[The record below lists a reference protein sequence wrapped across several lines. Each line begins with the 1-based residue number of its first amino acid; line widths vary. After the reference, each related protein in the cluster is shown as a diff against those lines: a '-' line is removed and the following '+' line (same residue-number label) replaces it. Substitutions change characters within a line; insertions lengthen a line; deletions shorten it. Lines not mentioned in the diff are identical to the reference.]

1 MYFLNRFRL
10 ILHYSKKSPADTFDL
25 SKEYAGFGVKLRTP
39 AYPKHIFEFEGG
51 FIMYRKSK
59 KIKVSMVSLIVLIM
73 TLSVLA
79 GCALPVQDI
88 TPTAGPSVPT
98 SVPPVVKETV
108 KWMVW
113 GSSAGWEAKINL
125 LNETYPEYAEKYDI
139 QVEVGGKGDVEV
151 SQKLRLALSANTD
164 VPDIVQFNYG
174 GMLGFASMGV
184 LEDLTGFMA
193 PYKNELLA
201 GALKLVTFQDKV
213 IGFPVALKSKLW
225 YYRKDLFDQA
235 GIDPA
240 QVKTEDDF
248 INAGKKLKEKFPDSR
263 IWNIGPNIAGYD
275 LGMVLS
281 GNGGKF
287 FDEKGNY
294 IVSEDPGVRK
304 AFSFFKRLV
313 DEDIVLNISD
323 FTPDWER
330 AFADSSLA
338 STLNASWFAGNSY
351 LPVYAPDQAGKWAVT
366 QWPEV
371 AGSTGGSDSGGALSC
386 IPGKSAHKNAAMDIL
401 QRITFDPALRQKIFE
416 VQPEQL
422 PLTTAGMQEPIYN
435 KTNPYFGD
443 SLAAQRLISLDGDH
457 FKLFNYSPASSLE
470 FTLMNQYLNIYLSGN
485 QSLDEIL
492 ASAEK
497 DLKSQIGNPLEYTN

>member
-1 MYFLNRFRL
+1 MFR
-10 ILHYSKKSPADTFDL
+10 KVMK
-25 SKEYAGFGVKLRTP
+25 R
-39 AYPKHIFEFEGG
+39 
-51 FIMYRKSK
+51 
-59 KIKVSMVSLIVLIM
+59 KVSMITLIALV
-73 TLSVLA
+73 TVLSVLT
-79 GCALPVQDI
+79 GCTLPVPD
-88 TPTAGPSVPT
+88 TAPSSGSSAPTAAAPAE
-98 SVPPVVKETV
+98 KQTV

-113 GSSAGWEAKINL
+113 GSSAGWEQKINI

-151 SQKLRLALSANTD
+151 AQKLRLALSANTNI
-164 VPDIVQFNYG
+164 PDIVQFNYG
-174 GMLGFASMGV
+174 GMLGFAAMGV

-193 PYKNELLA
+193 PYKDEYLA
-201 GALKLVTFQDKV
+201 GALKLVTYQDKI

-225 YYRKDLFDQA
+225 YYRKDMFDQA

-240 QVKTEDDF
+240 QIRSEDDF
-248 INAGKKLKEKFPDSR
+248 INAGKKLKEVFPNSR
-263 IWNIGPNIAGYD
+263 IWNIGPNIAGYN
-275 LGMVLS
+275 LGMVLI

-287 FDEKGNY
+287 YDENGNY
-294 IVSEDPGVRK
+294 IVSQDPGVRK
-304 AFSFFKRLV
+304 AFTFFKRLV

-323 FTPDWER
+323 FTPDWEK

-351 LPVYAPDQAGKWAVT
+351 LPVYAPDQAGKWAVA

-371 AGSTGGSDSGGALSC
+371 AGSKGGSDSGGALSC
-386 IPGKSAHKNAAMDIL
+386 IPAKAAHRDAAKDIL
-401 QRITFDPALRQKIFE
+401 LKITFDPTLREKIFE

-422 PLTTAGMQEPIYN
+422 PLTTAGMKEPIYN

-443 SLAAQRLISLDGDH
+443 SLAEQRIISLDADH

-470 FTLMNQYLNIYLSGN
+470 FTLMNQYLNLYLSGN

-492 ASAEK
+492 ANAEK
-497 DLKSQIGNPLEYTN
+497 DLKSQIGNPLEYTSN